1 METRLNL
8 LCDAGVIDKDICK
21 GMMQVVNVLET
32 ECHLPAR
39 SEQGTMAMTHM
50 ASALMRSRRGE
61 EIEPLDDEL
70 LAELAQSSHW
80 QAVVQLHQ
88 VLLKEF
94 ALEVNRVKKAI
105 CWPTFMDYGWLL
117 TKRFE
122 APDKSTSYNL
132 NIQKNEY
139 LIQGTETR
147 QQDVCR
153 SIETPESGADFR
165 RTKFCGSRAR
175 SPRTVG

>member
-8 LCDAGVIDKDICK
+8 LCEAGVIDKDICK

-32 ECHLPAR
+32 ECHLPVR

-61 EIEPLDDEL
+61 EIEPLDNEL
-70 LAELAQSSHW
+70 LASHW

-94 ALEVNRVKKAI
+94 ALEVNPCEEGYLLANL
-105 CWPTFMDYGWLL
+105 YGLWM
-117 TKRFE
+117 
-122 APDKSTSYNL
+122 AA
-132 NIQKNEY
+132 NE
-139 LIQGTETR
+139 E
-147 QQDVCR
+147 V
-153 SIETPESGADFR
+153 
-165 RTKFCGSRAR
+165 
-175 SPRTVG
+175 

>member
-8 LCDAGVIDKDICK
+8 LCEAGVIDKDICK

-32 ECHLPAR
+32 ECHLPVR

-61 EIEPLDDEL
+61 EIEPLDNELLDNEL

-94 ALEVNRVKKAI
+94 ALEVNPCEEGYLLANL
-105 CWPTFMDYGWLL
+105 YGLWM
-117 TKRFE
+117 
-122 APDKSTSYNL
+122 AA
-132 NIQKNEY
+132 NE
-139 LIQGTETR
+139 E
-147 QQDVCR
+147 V
-153 SIETPESGADFR
+153 
-165 RTKFCGSRAR
+165 
-175 SPRTVG
+175 

>member
-21 GMMQVVNVLET
+21 GMMQVVKVLET
-32 ECHLPAR
+32 ECHLPVR
-39 SEQGTMAMTHM
+39 SEQGTM

-61 EIEPLDDEL
+61 EIEPLDNEL

-94 ALEVNRVKKAI
+94 ALEVNPCEEGYLLANL
-105 CWPTFMDYGWLL
+105 YGLWI
-117 TKRFE
+117 
-122 APDKSTSYNL
+122 AA
-132 NIQKNEY
+132 NE
-139 LIQGTETR
+139 E
-147 QQDVCR
+147 V
-153 SIETPESGADFR
+153 
-165 RTKFCGSRAR
+165 
-175 SPRTVG
+175 